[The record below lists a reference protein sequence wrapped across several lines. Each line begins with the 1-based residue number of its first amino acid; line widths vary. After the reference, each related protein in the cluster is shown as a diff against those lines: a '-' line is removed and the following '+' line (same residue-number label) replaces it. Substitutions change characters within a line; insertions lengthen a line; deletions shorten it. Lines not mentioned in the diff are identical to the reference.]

1 MERELSDN
9 ERAIEALSQ
18 EETDAADATE
28 RLSQEIARQEDALA
42 GMKRAYSNAVLQY
55 GKGSSE
61 AKELEGRISRLSL
74 ELRENRE
81 RMKDAGDVAEDR
93 IGSKL
98 KLELVALVNY
108 PRPGGSPARVVEQS
122 YKALPAGNKG
132 ALTFVGDKISLP
144 GYSRL
149 KPKLGGNEQA
159 GKDTYSGTPLQGWVL

>member
-1 MERELSDN
+1 MLFSDLVVCVSV
-9 ERAIEALSQ
+9 AP
-18 EETDAADATE
+18 DAFHGPCLND
-28 RLSQEIARQEDALA
+28 RGFRSVNPGA
-42 GMKRAYSNAVLQY
+42 GIGPCHFVL
-55 GKGSSE
+55 
-61 AKELEGRISRLSL
+61 IPVV
-74 ELRENRE
+74 
-81 RMKDAGDVAEDR
+81 DAGDVAEDR

>member
-1 MERELSDN
+1 M
-9 ERAIEALSQ
+9 
-18 EETDAADATE
+18 
-28 RLSQEIARQEDALA
+28 
-42 GMKRAYSNAVLQY
+42 
-55 GKGSSE
+55 
-61 AKELEGRISRLSL
+61 
-74 ELRENRE
+74 
-81 RMKDAGDVAEDR
+81 AEDR

-159 GKDTYSGTPLQGWVL
+159 GKDTYSGTPLQGFVKSKLPRDESYGPG